1 MLCGRFPFWGKTDI
15 EYMRSLAR
23 GPCMEGEGWDEVTEQ
38 GKEFLRELLKLD
50 PRERLTA
57 EEALGHPWILKEDPQ
72 FNRRLSS
79 VNGLAF
85 LANKMK
91 QKLVVDGKPCETVQ
105 KSANGGTT
113 RPDKTDGRKDIVGEE
128 TSSKRGGENEEVSGA
143 LEETFD
149 DEESEVFGTK
159 V

>member
-1 MLCGRFPFWGKTDI
+1 MLCGRFPFWGKSDI

-23 GPCMEGEGWDEVTEQ
+23 GPCMEGEGWDEVTDQ

-50 PRERLTA
+50 PKERLSA
-57 EEALGHPWILKEDPQ
+57 AQALDHPWILKEDPQ

-79 VNGLAF
+79 VNGMAF

-91 QKLVVDGKPCETVQ
+91 QKLAIDGKPFEGVQ
-105 KSANGGTT
+105 KVGGGGT
-113 RPDKTDGRKDIVGEE
+113 RPEKPDAKIVQSESCPTKGNENDKAPGKPDEAIE
-128 TSSKRGGENEEVSGA
+128 
-143 LEETFD
+143 

>member
-1 MLCGRFPFWGKTDI
+1 MLCGRFPFWGKSDI

-50 PRERLTA
+50 PKERLSA
-57 EEALGHPWILKEDPQ
+57 AQALDHPWILKEDPQ

-79 VNGLAF
+79 VNGMAF

-91 QKLVVDGKPCETVQ
+91 QKLVIDNKPSEGVQ
-105 KSANGGTT
+105 KVGGGGT
-113 RPDKTDGRKDIVGEE
+113 RPDKPEAKKEIVYSDTCG
-128 TSSKRGGENEEVSGA
+128 TKGNENHKGSGKPDEA
-143 LEETFD
+143 IE
-149 DEESEVFGTK
+149 DEESEVFGIK

>member
-1 MLCGRFPFWGKTDI
+1 MLCGRFPFWGKSDI

-23 GPCMEGEGWDEVTEQ
+23 GPCMEGEGWDEVTDQ

-50 PRERLTA
+50 PKERLTA
-57 EEALGHPWILKEDPQ
+57 EQALSHPWILKEDPQ

-79 VNGLAF
+79 VNGMAF
-85 LANKMK
+85 LANKLK
-91 QKLVVDGKPCETVQ
+91 QKLVIDGKPGEATQ
-105 KSANGGTT
+105 KAGGPGKTKSE
-113 RPDKTDGRKDIVGEE
+113 RPEA
-128 TSSKRGGENEEVSGA
+128 KRGNVDGETTPVKGVEKDESGRLDEVV
-143 LEETFD
+143 D